1 MLDYESKKAALLAE
15 TDKLHARFELSKT
28 VGPDWYEPGMM
39 EYLDKSEGI
48 WDERSGELMLRFE
61 SRGTRYD
68 GRSEAIEDVSRGDRI
83 FVKRDPDNE
92 FNHNNFLLLN
102 AKERDVG
109 NMPAV
114 LCNAIA
120 PLYDAGLLTFES
132 AAVSFVEPI
141 TRRSRYARQAVL
153 FVELRCRLA
162 PCPNDDGQSGSTTR

>member
-1 MLDYESKKAALLAE
+1 MNEQLMNQKAALLREAE
-15 TDKLHARFELSKT
+15 KLHQRLELSRT
-28 VGPDWYEPGMM
+28 VGPDWYEPGQM
-39 EYLDKSEGI
+39 EFLDQSEGL
-48 WDERSGELMLRFE
+48 WNESTGALLLRFE

-132 AAVSFVEPI
+132 AAVSYVEPI

-162 PCPNDDGQSGSTTR
+162 PCPNGAEHSKMTC